1 MTETYTITKEMIARI
16 NELAH
21 LSKTRQLSASELKE
35 QAELRRQYVSAIK
48 AQVTAQLDNITI
60 VNPDGT
66 TAKPQHKEVPEHDHC
81 GCGCDCGCDDHHHTT
96 NSRPKNNG
104 GYGKH

>member
-1 MTETYTITKEMIARI
+1 MTENNPITKEMIARI
-16 NELAH
+16 NELAL

-35 QAELRRQYVSAIK
+35 QAELRRQYVNAIK

-66 TAKPQHKEVPEHDHC
+66 TAKPQRKEDDC
-81 GCGCDCGCDDHHHTT
+81 GCGCGCGDHEHDSCDCGK
-96 NSRPKNNG
+96 PKNNG
-104 GYGKH
+104 GHGKH

>member
-1 MTETYTITKEMIARI
+1 MTENNPITKEMIARI

-21 LSKTRQLSASELKE
+21 LSKTRQLTASELKE
-35 QAELRRQYVSAIK
+35 QAELRQQYVNAIK
-48 AQVTAQLDNITI
+48 AQVTAQLGNITI

-66 TAKPQHKEVPEHDHC
+66 TAKPQRKEETGHGHAHQH
-81 GCGCDCGCDDHHHTT
+81 DCGC
-96 NSRPKNNG
+96 KNNG